1 MFSFSLSICFT
12 FPRRII
18 NGDGS
23 QGDASMIVPTW
34 SQKRGT
40 EEHTFF
46 WFICFTNS
54 EGHFYSTSTNKIPR
68 QRGYCGHVNINREF
82 NKGRTAKTTHKNS
95 TNTEW
100 KILMLVGISKG
111 FYAVSCLHPGDR
123 KSMPKLLILNS
134 PFIISALFII
144 SSSLIINPTTTA
156 SYLTSSRFILCK
168 PRGT

>member
-1 MFSFSLSICFT
+1 MATGVKGMLWWLS
-12 FPRRII
+12 PPEVRR
-18 NGDGS
+18 
-23 QGDASMIVPTW
+23 
-34 SQKRGT
+34 
-40 EEHTFF
+40 EEQRSTPFF

-144 SSSLIINPTTTA
+144 SSSLIINLTTTA